1 MFLTLLCVKIQAP
14 QTNWTRVV
22 ENLDHEGFYFPDE
35 KAFYLFMS
43 IYRNACQVHLLNVI
57 LEQKNS
63 FVFNVFNKWR

>member
-1 MFLTLLCVKIQAP
+1 M
-14 QTNWTRVV
+14 

-35 KAFYLFMS
+35 EAFYLFMS